1 MNSLANWVAI
11 ASLALMMTAFFVG
24 VGTRPGPEH
33 WPSPPSSRSQLPPVI
48 SFTPGPDFS
57 GEHKYGL
64 WTLYCRPGS
73 PGADIGTAPAAPA
86 APDLSSDVPASIA
99 AALRCVAHASI
110 QVKAAGQAPKVL
122 TDINVYS
129 VGPDR
134 KPYLILTVPVG
145 AKEGKLVNFQID
157 ANQMFSAPIGE
168 CSATTCSVQ
177 GELPQPALDQ
187 MLAGKEFRLRLYP
200 PGPDGPI
207 DFGYP
212 LHGFK
217 ESYQALAFAQPAP
230 EVPEASPAADPAA
243 SGPPVE

>member
-1 MNSLANWVAI
+1 MNSIANWVAVV
-11 ASLALMMTAFFVG
+11 SMALMLTAFFVG
-24 VGTRPGPEH
+24 ISTRPGPEH
-33 WPSPPSSRSQLPPVI
+33 WPRPPSARVQLPPVI
-48 SFTPGPDFS
+48 PFTPGPDFS

-73 PGADIGTAPAAPA
+73 PGANIGTAPAAPA
-86 APDLSSDVPASIA
+86 APDLSSDVAATAA

-110 QVKAAGQAPKVL
+110 QVNVAGKAPRVL
-122 TDINVYS
+122 TDLNVYA
-129 VGPDR
+129 VGSER
-134 KPYLILTVPVG
+134 KPYLILTVPAG
-145 AKEGKLVNFQID
+145 AKDGKLVNFQID
-157 ANQMFSAPIGE
+157 ANQMFSAPIGD
-168 CSATTCSVQ
+168 CTATTCSVQ
-177 GELPQPALDQ
+177 GELPQAALDQ

-200 PGPDGPI
+200 PGSEGPI

-230 EVPEASPAADPAA
+230 DVPEPIAEPGLPA